1 MELRLSRI
9 EQRVGPQ
16 VHLYPLDLTLV
27 PLAVTVLLGATQAG
41 KTTLMRVMAGL
52 DKPSA
57 GQVMADGQDVTGV
70 PVRERNVAMVYQ
82 QFINYPSMTVADNI
96 ASPLRLRGAHTPADI
111 AARVAELAAKLHIE
125 PFLKRLPAELSGGQQ
140 QRVALARALAKKAP
154 LMLLDEPLV
163 NLDYKLREELR
174 EELSAL
180 FSSGESTVVYATTE
194 PTEALLLGGY
204 TAVMDAG
211 ELLQY
216 GPTAEVF
223 HRPQSIRVARAFSD
237 PPMNLVEGQAAANGV
252 VLPSGLELRL
262 PAAGP
267 HSDARAR
274 TVGIRASSLHVQR
287 RDGDLGLPGT
297 VELAEISGS
306 DTFVHVG
313 TAIGE
318 VVAQLP
324 GVHQFTLGAPILL
337 HLSPAQVF
345 VFDEHGRLL
354 LAPREARSTDIH

>member
-111 AARVAELAAKLHIE
+111 EARVAELAAKLHIE

-237 PPMNLVEGQAAANGV
+237 PPMNLVECQAAANGV
-252 VLPSGLELRL
+252 TLPSGLAWSCGCRR
-262 PAAGP
+262 P
-267 HSDARAR
+267 AR
-274 TVGIRASSLHVQR
+274 TAAREHAPSASAPARCTCSAAMATWACPAPSSWPRSPVRTLSCTSAPPSAKSWRNCPACISSPSVR
-287 RDGDLGLPGT
+287 RSRCT
-297 VELAEISGS
+297 
-306 DTFVHVG
+306 
-313 TAIGE
+313 
-318 VVAQLP
+318 
-324 GVHQFTLGAPILL
+324 
-337 HLSPAQVF
+337 
-345 VFDEHGRLL
+345 
-354 LAPREARSTDIH
+354 

>member
-1 MELRLSRI
+1 MQLTLERI
-9 EQRVGPQ
+9 EQRVGAN

-27 PLAVTVLLGATQAG
+27 PRAVTVLLGATQAG

-52 DKPSA
+52 DKPSK
-57 GQVMADGQDVTGV
+57 GRVLTDGVDVTGK

-96 ASPLRLRGAHTPADI
+96 ASPLKLRKEKNID
-111 AARVAELAAKLHIE
+111 ARVAELATKLHID

-140 QRVALARALAKKAP
+140 QRVALARALAKNAP

-174 EELSAL
+174 DELSQL
-180 FSSGESTVVYATTE
+180 FASGESTVVYATTE

-216 GPTAEVF
+216 GSTAEVF
-223 HRPQSIRVARAFSD
+223 HRPKSIRVARAFSD
-237 PPMNLVEGQAAANGV
+237 PPMNLIEGKATQSGVILNGGLSLKLL
-252 VLPSGLELRL
+252 LPML
-262 PAAGP
+262 PLDTLTVG
-267 HSDARAR
+267 ARAGALR
-274 TVGIRASSLHVQR
+274 VNQR
-287 RDGDLGLPGT
+287 EGDLALAGK

-306 DTFVHVG
+306 DTFVHVH
-313 TAIGE
+313 TQVGE
-318 VVAQLP
+318 LVAQLT
-324 GVHQFTLGAPILL
+324 GVHVFSLNEEITLYLN
-337 HLSPAQVF
+337 PAQVY
-345 VFDEHGRLL
+345 VFGADGNLVV
-354 LAPREARSTDIH
+354 APARK

>member
-1 MELRLSRI
+1 MELRLERI
-9 EQRVGPQ
+9 EQRVGAQ

-52 DKPSA
+52 DAPAK
-57 GQVMADGQDVTGV
+57 GRVLADGVDVTGK

-96 ASPLRLRGAHTPADI
+96 ASPLKLRKEKNI
-111 AARVAELAAKLHIE
+111 AARVDELAAKLHIE

-140 QRVALARALAKKAP
+140 QRVALARALAKNAP

-174 EELSAL
+174 DELSLL
-180 FSSGESTVVYATTE
+180 FASGQSTVVYATTE

-223 HRPQSIRVARAFSD
+223 HRPKSIRVARAFSD
-237 PPMNLVEGQAAANGV
+237 PPMNLIAGTAN
-252 VLPSGLELRL
+252 PSGVSLPGGVALAVAL
-262 PAAGP
+262 PASRSDTLTLGVRAG
-267 HSDARAR
+267 ALRVNA
-274 TVGIRASSLHVQR
+274 
-287 RDGDLGLPGT
+287 RDGDLALPSQ

-306 DTFVHVG
+306 DTFVHVH
-313 TAIGE
+313 TQIGE
-318 VVAQLP
+318 LVAQLT
-324 GVHQFTLGAPILL
+324 GVHVFGLGEAITLYLN
-337 HLSPAQVF
+337 PAQAYVF
-345 VFDEHGRLL
+345 GADGKLL
-354 LAPREARSTDIH
+354 VAPHINIRAGG